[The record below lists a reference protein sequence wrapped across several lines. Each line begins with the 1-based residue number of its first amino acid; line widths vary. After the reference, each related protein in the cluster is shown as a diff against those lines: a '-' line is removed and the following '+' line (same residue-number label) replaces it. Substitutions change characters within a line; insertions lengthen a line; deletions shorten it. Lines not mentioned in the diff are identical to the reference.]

1 MGISRRKSLKKV
13 QPVKVEGEND
23 DNVNAAITSSSPIVV
38 KDIDEHPISVGN
50 SLVVQYRDGSKR
62 LAKIIEKSGGG
73 DNNEYQYYVH
83 YVDFNRYI
91 FKSIKSYIIIIIIIL
106 TLYKINNIDVWTNG
120 LVLIEL

>member
-73 DNNEYQYYVH
+73 NDDDNNEYQYYVH
-83 YVDFNRYI
+83 YVDFNRY
-91 FKSIKSYIIIIIIIL
+91 KLKIIQL
-106 TLYKINNIDVWTNG
+106 LS
-120 LVLIEL
+120 